1 MFSYW
6 VFYPILG
13 ANAIPKLVADA
24 RHENPRF
31 VASPCGAMMPHPE
44 ADPLCSD
51 TPPCGAETAPPQLAM
66 LAEAVRQQAM
76 ARFHIIQPFVERGVP
91 LPEVARHHGVTL
103 RTARRWVQRYRA
115 GGLVALSRT
124 RRTSRGLPRR
134 VPPPMAQRIEALALQ
149 TPPLSVAAIHRQV
162 VTLAAAE
169 GTSAPCYRTVYNI
182 IRRIAPALRT
192 LAHHGSK
199 TYHETFDLLYR
210 READAPNAI
219 WQADHTLLDILLTDE
234 HGQAKKP
241 WLTVILD
248 DYSRAVAGY
257 MVAFEAPSAFHTALA
272 LRQAIW
278 RKPEPTWQICGI
290 PAILYTDHGS
300 DFTSQHLEQVC
311 ADLKIQAVFSQV
323 GQPRGRGRIERFFN
337 TVNQLLLARLPGY
350 APAGW
355 ASQVT
360 PSGDLPGFIRAFEH
374 FVLQE
379 YHQTPHSATGIAPQ
393 ARWSANGFL
402 PQLPVSLEQ
411 LDLLLLTVA
420 KSRRVQQDGVR
431 FQSLRYIDPTLAAYV
446 GEDVTIRYDPRDM
459 AEIRVY
465 HQERF
470 LCRAVC
476 QELAGETVS
485 LKDIIRARRRRT
497 RELRQQLAGRQS
509 LIDQLVA
516 SSVPGMAC
524 TAPTPSVQEP
534 PPPVIKR
541 YLYD

>member
-1 MFSYW
+1 
-6 VFYPILG
+6 
-13 ANAIPKLVADA
+13 
-24 RHENPRF
+24 
-31 VASPCGAMMPHPE
+31 MMPHPE
-44 ADPLCSD
+44 PYPVHPD
-51 TPPCGAETAPPQLAM
+51 TLPGSAATAPPLLSTLSAT
-66 LAEAVRQQAM
+66 ARQQAM
-76 ARFHIIQPFVERGVP
+76 ARFQIIQPFLEHGVP
-91 LPEVARHHGVTL
+91 LPEVARHHGVAL
-103 RTARRWVQRYRA
+103 RTARRWVQRYRT

-124 RRTSRGLPRR
+124 SRAGRSVPRR
-134 VPPPMAQRIEALALQ
+134 VPPDMTQRIEALALQ

-162 VTLAAAE
+162 LTLAAAQ
-169 GTSAPCYRTVYNI
+169 GTPAPCYRTVYNI

-199 TYHETFDLLYR
+199 AYHETFDLLYR

-257 MVAFEAPSAFHTALA
+257 MVAFEAPSTLHTALA

-278 RKPEPTWQICGI
+278 RKPEPTWQVCGI
-290 PAILYTDHGS
+290 PRSLYTDHGS

-311 ADLKIQAVFSQV
+311 ADLKIQPIFSLV

-350 APAGW
+350 APAGF
-355 ASQVT
+355 ATQVT
-360 PSGDLPGFIRAFEH
+360 PVLDLQGFIQAFEH
-374 FVLQE
+374 FVLHE
-379 YHQTPHSATGIAPQ
+379 YHQTLHSATGISPQ

-420 KSRRVQQDGVR
+420 KPRRVQQDGVR

-465 HQERF
+465 HQQRF

-485 LKDIIRARRRRT
+485 LKEIIRARRRRT
-497 RELRQQLAGRQS
+497 RELHQQLAVRQS
-509 LIDQLVA
+509 LIDQVVA
-516 SSVPGMAC
+516 SSGPRVAHTPPAPGAEE
-524 TAPTPSVQEP
+524 TP
-534 PPPVIKR
+534 PPAIKR
-541 YLYD
+541 YLHD

>member
-1 MFSYW
+1 
-6 VFYPILG
+6 
-13 ANAIPKLVADA
+13 
-24 RHENPRF
+24 
-31 VASPCGAMMPHPE
+31 MPHPE
-44 ADPLCSD
+44 ADPLCPD
-51 TPPCGAETAPPQLAM
+51 TPPGGAETAPPRLSM
-66 LAEAVRQQAM
+66 LSEAARQQAM
-76 ARFHIIQPFVERGVP
+76 ARFRIIQPFVERGVP
-91 LPEVARHHGVTL
+91 LPEVARHHSVAL

-124 RRTSRGLPRR
+124 RRASRAIPHRI
-134 VPPPMAQRIEALALQ
+134 PPDLTQRIEALALQ

-162 VTLAAAE
+162 VTLTAAQ
-169 GTSAPCYRTVYNI
+169 GTPAPCYRTVYNI

-199 TYHETFDLLYR
+199 AYHETFDLLYR

-219 WQADHTLLDILLTDE
+219 WQADHTLLDMLLTDE
-234 HGQAKKP
+234 KGHARKP
-241 WLTVILD
+241 WLTIILD

-257 MVAFEAPSAFHTALA
+257 MVAFEAPSALHTALA

-278 RKPEPTWQICGI
+278 RKPEPTWQVCGI
-290 PAILYTDHGS
+290 PGILYTDHGA

-311 ADLKIQAVFSQV
+311 ADLKIQPIFSLV

-350 APAGW
+350 APAGF
-355 ASQVT
+355 ATQGT
-360 PSGDLPGFIRAFEH
+360 PGLDLQGFTQAFDH
-374 FVLQE
+374 FVLHE
-379 YHQTPHSATGIAPQ
+379 YHQTPHSATGVAPQ

-420 KSRRVQQDGVR
+420 KPRRVQQDGLR

-446 GEDVTIRYDPRDM
+446 GEDVIIRYDPRDM

-465 HQERF
+465 HQEHF

-485 LKDIIRARRRRT
+485 LKEIIRARRRRT
-497 RELRQQLAGRQS
+497 RELHQQLAVRQS
-509 LIDQLVA
+509 LIDQVIA
-516 SSVPGMAC
+516 SSVP
-524 TAPTPSVQEP
+524 TAPAPGAQEP
-534 PPPVIKR
+534 PPPTIKR
-541 YLYD
+541 YLHD

>member
-1 MFSYW
+1 MSY
-6 VFYPILG
+6 
-13 ANAIPKLVADA
+13 
-24 RHENPRF
+24 
-31 VASPCGAMMPHPE
+31 PE
-44 ADPLCSD
+44 AHPLCPGTPHYD
-51 TPPCGAETAPPQLAM
+51 AETTPPLLSTLSVAA
-66 LAEAVRQQAM
+66 RQQAM
-76 ARFHIIQPFVERGVP
+76 VRFQIIQPFLECGVP
-91 LPEVARHHGVTL
+91 LPEVARHHGVAL

-124 RRTSRGLPRR
+124 HRAGRGSPRR
-134 VPPPMAQRIEALALQ
+134 MTPDMTQRIEALALQ

-162 VTLAAAE
+162 ITLAAAQ
-169 GTSAPCYRTVYNI
+169 GTPVPCYRTVYNI

-199 TYHETFDLLYR
+199 AYHETFDLLYR

-219 WQADHTLLDILLTDE
+219 WQADHSLLDILLTDE
-234 HGQAKKP
+234 RSQAKKP

-257 MVAFEAPSAFHTALA
+257 MVGFEAPSALHTALA

-278 RKPEPTWQICGI
+278 RKTEPIWQVCGI
-290 PAILYTDHGS
+290 PGILYTDHGS

-311 ADLKIQAVFSQV
+311 ADLKIQPIFSLV

-350 APAGW
+350 APAGF
-355 ASQVT
+355 ATRVT
-360 PSGDLPGFIRAFEH
+360 PGLDLQGFTQAFDH
-374 FVLQE
+374 FVLHE
-379 YHQTPHSATGIAPQ
+379 YHQTPHSATGLPPHV
-393 ARWSANGFL
+393 RWSAHGFL

-420 KSRRVQQDGVR
+420 KPRRVQQDGLR

-446 GEDVTIRYDPRDM
+446 GEDVIIRYDPRDM

-485 LKDIIRARRRRT
+485 LKDIIRARRQRT
-497 RELRQQLAGRQS
+497 RELHQQLAVRQS
-509 LIDQLVA
+509 LVDQLLV
-516 SSVPGMAC
+516 SSVPGATR
-524 TAPTPSVQEP
+524 TAPSLAVQDP
-534 PPPVIKR
+534 PPPPPTLKR
-541 YLYD
+541 YVHD

>member
-1 MFSYW
+1 
-6 VFYPILG
+6 
-13 ANAIPKLVADA
+13 
-24 RHENPRF
+24 
-31 VASPCGAMMPHPE
+31 MPHPE
-44 ADPLCSD
+44 ADPLCPD
-51 TPPCGAETAPPQLAM
+51 TPPCGAENAPPRLSM
-66 LAEAVRQQAM
+66 LSEAARQQAM
-76 ARFHIIQPFVERGVP
+76 ARFQIIQPFVERGVP
-91 LPEVARHHGVTL
+91 LPEVARHHGVAL

-124 RRTSRGLPRR
+124 RRASRGIPRR
-134 VPPPMAQRIEALALQ
+134 VPPDMAQRVEALALQ
-149 TPPLSVAAIHRQV
+149 TPPLSVAAIHRHV
-162 VTLAAAE
+162 VTLAAAQ
-169 GTSAPCYRTVYNI
+169 GTPAPCYRTVYNI

-199 TYHETFDLLYR
+199 VYHETFDLLYR
-210 READAPNAI
+210 REAEAPNAI

-234 HGQAKKP
+234 KGHARKP

-257 MVAFEAPSAFHTALA
+257 MVAFEAPSALHTALA

-278 RKPEPTWQICGI
+278 RKPEPTWQVCGI
-290 PAILYTDHGS
+290 PGILYTDHGA

-311 ADLKIQAVFSQV
+311 ADLKIQSIFSRV

-350 APAGW
+350 APAGY
-355 ASQVT
+355 AMQVT
-360 PSGDLPGFIRAFEH
+360 PGLDLQDFTRAFEH
-374 FVLQE
+374 FVLHE
-379 YHQTPHSATGIAPQ
+379 YHQTPHSATGIAPH

-420 KSRRVQQDGVR
+420 KPRRVHQDGVR

-446 GEDVTIRYDPRDM
+446 GEDITIRYDPRDM

-497 RELRQQLAGRQS
+497 RELHQQLAVRQS
-509 LIDQLVA
+509 LIDQVVA
-516 SSVPGMAC
+516 SAIPRVARTTLAPGAQ
-524 TAPTPSVQEP
+524 VP
-534 PPPVIKR
+534 PPPTIKR
-541 YLYD
+541 YIHD